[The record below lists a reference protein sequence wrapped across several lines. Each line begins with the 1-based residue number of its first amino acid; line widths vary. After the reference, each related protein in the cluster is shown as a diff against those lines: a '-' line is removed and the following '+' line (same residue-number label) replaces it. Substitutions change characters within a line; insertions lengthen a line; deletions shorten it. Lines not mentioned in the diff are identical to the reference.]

1 MNALLKKYANSNGHW
16 LLTFDFEKIPVKELP
31 YKMEGLVT
39 AFYITFPQAIY
50 VADDAVESVYF
61 GTLIHELYHAYQ
73 RHTLGIVKYL
83 FCKTFRRKKL
93 EEPAKEAELDAVEWY
108 GEMKLQ
114 EMEKELKRRK
124 KNG

>member
-16 LLTFDFEKIPVKELP
+16 LLTFDYDKISVCPLPFEE
-31 YKMEGLVT
+31 EGIVT
-39 AFYITFPQAIY
+39 AMYFAITNKMYIAE
-50 VADDAVESVYF
+50 DNNEAVWF
-61 GTLIHELYHAYQ
+61 GTLVHELYHAYQ
-73 RHTLGIVKYL
+73 RHTMGLVKYL
-83 FCKTFRRKKL
+83 LYKTFRRSKF
-93 EEPAKEAELDAVEWY
+93 ETPAKQAELDAVEWY